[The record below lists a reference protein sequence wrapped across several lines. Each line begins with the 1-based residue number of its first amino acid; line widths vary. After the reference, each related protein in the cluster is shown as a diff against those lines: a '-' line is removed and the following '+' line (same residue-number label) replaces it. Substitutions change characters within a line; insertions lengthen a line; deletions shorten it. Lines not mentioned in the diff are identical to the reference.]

1 MLCCAVLC
9 FAALCC
15 VLLCCVSL
23 RCAVF
28 CCAVLCCVL
37 LCCAMLRCV
46 VLCCAMR
53 RCAVLCC
60 TVFSVST
67 LTTLVPLGAVDAL
80 LSNLSSEN
88 EEVRSSTAVALGY
101 LSFDRTAARLML
113 VACRSTPGLYET
125 LLSNLG
131 NGKMAMEFVE
141 DWKQTK
147 LVGLPSER
155 SVLPN

>member
-9 FAALCC
+9 CI
-15 VLLCCVSL
+15 VP
-23 RCAVF
+23 RCAVLCCIVL
-28 CCAVLCCVL
+28 CCAVLCCAA
-37 LCCAMLRCV
+37 LC
-46 VLCCAMR
+46 
-53 RCAVLCC
+53 CAVLCC
-60 TVFSVST
+60 AALCCAVFSVST

>member
-9 FAALCC
+9 CAVLCYAVLCC
-15 VLLCCVSL
+15 IVP
-23 RCAVF
+23 RCAVLCCIVL
-28 CCAVLCCVL
+28 CCAVLCCAA
-37 LCCAMLRCV
+37 LCCA
-46 VLCCAMR
+46 
-53 RCAVLCC
+53 
-60 TVFSVST
+60 VFSVST

-101 LSFDRTAARLML
+101 LSFARTAARLML